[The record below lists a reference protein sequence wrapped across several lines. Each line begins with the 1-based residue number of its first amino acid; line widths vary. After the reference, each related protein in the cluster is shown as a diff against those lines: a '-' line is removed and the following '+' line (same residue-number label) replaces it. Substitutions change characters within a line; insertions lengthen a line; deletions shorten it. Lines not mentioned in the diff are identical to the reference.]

1 MFPAVAVAA
10 AGDGGSG
17 GGMKKMIWKLERKI
31 VLEICTYIETFDQSL
46 RNISVNNELCIV
58 IYKTHSW
65 LDSAGSSTTA
75 AVAAAAAAAQFHF
88 FYGSLRKSNKNTTGI
103 KNRQAL

>member
-1 MFPAVAVAA
+1 MFPAVAAA
-10 AGDGGSG
+10 AGDGSG
-17 GGMKKMIWKLERKI
+17 GGMEEMIWKLERKI

-58 IYKTHSW
+58 ISKTHSW

-75 AVAAAAAAAQFHF
+75 AVAAAAQFHF